1 VIVRPAA
8 SKADVAGPI
17 PARAGIGLR
26 APHYRE
32 LLERQPDI
40 GWVEVHSEN
49 YFGEGGQ
56 PHWFLERVRRD
67 YPLSLHGVGL
77 SLGSADPLSVEHL
90 SSLKGLIERFE
101 PGLVSDHMSWSAAG
115 GRYLNDLLPLP
126 YTEEALQVF
135 CDHVAQAQ
143 EFLGRRMLI
152 ENPSSYVAY
161 RHSTISEREFL
172 CAVAERTGCGILLDV
187 NNVYVS
193 AMNHGFDPLA
203 YLAAIPVAPV
213 AEIHLA
219 GFDQGQHCLID
230 THGKPVAEPVWALYA
245 EAVKRFGSVPTLI
258 EWDTDIPPLDVLLG
272 EAAKAD
278 AWSGARDAVA
288 A

>member
-1 VIVRPAA
+1 VHPVTLPVNVAA
-8 SKADVAGPI
+8 PV

-32 LLERQPDI
+32 LLARRPDI

-49 YFGEGGQ
+49 YFGAGGQ
-56 PHWFLERVRRD
+56 PHWYLERVRRD
-67 YPLSLHGVGL
+67 YPVSLHGVGL
-77 SLGSADPLSVEHL
+77 SLGSVDALSLEHL
-90 SSLKGLIERFE
+90 ISLKALIERFE
-101 PGLVSDHMSWSAAG
+101 PCLVSDHLSWSATG

-126 YTEEALQVF
+126 YTDEALQVF
-135 CDHVAQAQ
+135 CDHVSQAQ

-152 ENPSSYVAY
+152 ENPSTYVTW
-161 RHSTISEREFL
+161 RHSTIPEWEFL
-172 CAVAERTGCGILLDV
+172 SAVAERTGCGILLDV

-193 AMNHGFDPLA
+193 ATNHGFDPLA

-213 AEIHLA
+213 EEIHLA
-219 GFDQGQHCLID
+219 GFDQGEHCLVD
-230 THGKPVAEPVWALYA
+230 THGKPVAEPVWSLYA
-245 EAVKRFGSVPTLI
+245 AAIRRFGPVPTLV
-258 EWDTDIPPLDVLLG
+258 EWDTDLPSLDVLLA

-278 AWSGARDAVA
+278 TLSGARDAFA